1 MTHVA
6 CLAHARRKF
15 FDVWEATESPI
26 AEEAVRRI
34 ATLYEIEAEI
44 TGKSAEIRLAARLA
58 RSQPLLDA
66 FKTWAD
72 AQRRRVSGKTA
83 LGKAFNYALGRWQAL
98 VCFATDGRLSIDN
111 NLSERLLRGVAIT
124 RKNFMFV
131 GSDRGSDRGGDRA
144 AIFYTLIESA
154 KLNGLDPEAYI
165 AAVIDRM
172 AKGHL
177 SNALDALLPWNFR
190 PSKTKPT

>member
-1 MTHVA
+1 
-6 CLAHARRKF
+6 
-15 FDVWEATESPI
+15 VWEATKSPI

-34 ATLYEIEAEI
+34 VKFYEIEAEI
-44 TGKSAEIRLAARLA
+44 AGKSAVILLATRIE
-58 RSQPLLDA
+58 RSQPLLNA

-83 LGKAFNYALGRWQAL
+83 LGKAFSYVLGRWTAL
-98 VCFATDGRLSIDN
+98 ICFATDGRLSIDN

-131 GSDRGSDRGGDRA
+131 GGERGGDRA

-154 KLNGLDPEAYI
+154 KMNGLDPEACI

-172 AKGHL
+172 AKGHP
-177 SNALDALLPWNFR
+177 SKALAALLPWNFKPAVQTPDSGDR
-190 PSKTKPT
+190 LTKATWSWADA

>member
-1 MTHVA
+1 MHVG
-6 CLAHARRKF
+6 
-15 FDVWEATESPI
+15 PY
-26 AEEAVRRI
+26 EETVRRI

-44 TGKSAEIRLAARLA
+44 TGKSTEIRLAARLT

-66 FKTWAD
+66 FKTRAD

-131 GSDRGSDRGGDRA
+131 GSDRGGDRA

-177 SNALDALLPWNFR
+177 SSALDALLPWNFR
-190 PSKTKPT
+190 SSKTKPT